1 MKEGGDDSKTN
12 TDTKKRGVA
21 SSKRFQPH
29 VKNDTRIGGEL
40 ASSQLRASN
49 RKREIASTAAP
60 LYSERIN
67 S

>member
-1 MKEGGDDSKTN
+1 MIQKPTRIQKREGLLPAL
-12 TDTKKRGVA
+12 A

>member
-1 MKEGGDDSKTN
+1 MIQKPTRIQKREGLLPAT
-12 TDTKKRGVA
+12 